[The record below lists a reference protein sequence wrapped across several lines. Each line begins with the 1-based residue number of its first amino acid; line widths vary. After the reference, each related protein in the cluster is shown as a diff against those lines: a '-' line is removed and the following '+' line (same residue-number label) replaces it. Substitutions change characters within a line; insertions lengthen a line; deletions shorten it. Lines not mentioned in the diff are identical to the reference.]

1 MDNERTVFYD
11 RNDMCYGMGLS
22 KIESLTLPE
31 LGSIGINDAIEFFE
45 IKRYFDD
52 NVQCKEWTE
61 EQRSGYQE
69 KSKKLFGIAMRFVN
83 GLSDAN
89 IVSEYEMIENHPYRK
104 SFWRLFVM
112 CRLFEKISEEVFK
125 NLLHTNHVSLYD
137 ILVHEKISQQYGKVI
152 RDFILSTPE
161 YIHLILRVYEQNYTK
176 TEKLYLPTEL
186 TQQDIAVYISSYIDS
201 DNPNLNYL
209 ESIVQMR
216 DLDGKIRVK
225 AKRKHD
231 EKSRKLLEQGP
242 HMEYGIGVRF
252 SPEQDEEK
260 TASGSGMNP
269 NYSYSTK
276 WLLETLDYPSILNNF
291 IYLFEYADVPQ
302 MRCLHVS
309 KESQAGVLE
318 RAIRSKSTRH
328 YPDYF
333 AFKMKNHLASIQMT
347 AYYDFLKENEIRYET
362 VLEWFFT
369 QCIQEEYSC
378 PEMRVALPSEGASF
392 FDKCNSICS
401 AFETI
406 LKQYTLFVENGEID
420 FDLLEMTADSKKFGD
435 IPSQVQD
442 KYIYGTGK
450 EFASMRFM
458 LFSDQCMF
466 SYVKRIYDEGRE
478 HSCFYD
484 LITKEKV
491 YLSDYRENEQPSFKW
506 LEKKDLVSISD
517 DGLIT
522 IGNPR
527 KVNIVKDLFDNDVI
541 SRWHYPAET
550 QPIFQEWIDE
560 GYLEAK
566 SSLLSQPEVDYFNY
580 VLNNAEYVNGLELRN
595 RYTHGNQQSITDE
608 RIHESNYNFFLRLL
622 TILAIKI
629 NDDFILKDYLD
640 KARSV

>member
-112 CRLFEKISEEVFK
+112 CRLFEKISEEVFR

-231 EKSRKLLEQGP
+231 EKSR
-242 HMEYGIGVRF
+242 
-252 SPEQDEEK
+252 
-260 TASGSGMNP
+260 
-269 NYSYSTK
+269 
-276 WLLETLDYPSILNNF
+276 
-291 IYLFEYADVPQ
+291 
-302 MRCLHVS
+302 
-309 KESQAGVLE
+309 
-318 RAIRSKSTRH
+318 
-328 YPDYF
+328 
-333 AFKMKNHLASIQMT
+333 
-347 AYYDFLKENEIRYET
+347 
-362 VLEWFFT
+362 
-369 QCIQEEYSC
+369 
-378 PEMRVALPSEGASF
+378 
-392 FDKCNSICS
+392 
-401 AFETI
+401 
-406 LKQYTLFVENGEID
+406 
-420 FDLLEMTADSKKFGD
+420 
-435 IPSQVQD
+435 
-442 KYIYGTGK
+442 
-450 EFASMRFM
+450 
-458 LFSDQCMF
+458 
-466 SYVKRIYDEGRE
+466 
-478 HSCFYD
+478 
-484 LITKEKV
+484 
-491 YLSDYRENEQPSFKW
+491 
-506 LEKKDLVSISD
+506 
-517 DGLIT
+517 
-522 IGNPR
+522 
-527 KVNIVKDLFDNDVI
+527 
-541 SRWHYPAET
+541 
-550 QPIFQEWIDE
+550 
-560 GYLEAK
+560 
-566 SSLLSQPEVDYFNY
+566 
-580 VLNNAEYVNGLELRN
+580 
-595 RYTHGNQQSITDE
+595 
-608 RIHESNYNFFLRLL
+608 
-622 TILAIKI
+622 
-629 NDDFILKDYLD
+629 
-640 KARSV
+640 